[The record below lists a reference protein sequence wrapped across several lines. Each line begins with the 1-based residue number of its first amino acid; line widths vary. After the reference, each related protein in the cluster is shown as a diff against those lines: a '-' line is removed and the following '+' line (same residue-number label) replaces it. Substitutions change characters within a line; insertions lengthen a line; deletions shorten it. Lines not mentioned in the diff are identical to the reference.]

1 MNPPVALTIA
11 GTDSGGGAGIA
22 ADLRTFAALGVF
34 GTLAVTAVTAQNS
47 VEVREV
53 HPLPPSAVVAQIE
66 AVTDDLHP
74 KAAKTG
80 MLAVPGIVVAVAE
93 LARAGALPPLV
104 VDPVLVASSGA
115 ALCEDDAVAAYRRAL
130 LPVAAVVT
138 PNLSEASVLLGRP
151 VTTLAEQR
159 EAARRLGELAPRVV
173 VKGGHPVEDQ
183 AGLAI
188 DVYFDGERL
197 EELTR
202 PRLDAPGAHGSG
214 CTFAAAIAA
223 GLARGQSV
231 GEAVVG
237 ANAYVHA
244 ALAGSVRWH
253 LGAGHGPLDH
263 LGWGD
268 EPAPLPPFRD
278 LVAGPAVPATS
289 TTPPG
294 GEER

>member
-53 HPLPPSAVVAQIE
+53 HPLSPSAVVAQIK

-74 KAAKTG
+74 AAAKTG
-80 MLAVPGIVVAVAE
+80 MLAQPGIVAAVAE

-115 ALCEDDAVAAYRRAL
+115 ALCEDGAVAAYRRDL
-130 LPVAAVVT
+130 FPVAAVVT
-138 PNLSEASVLLGRP
+138 PNLSEAAVLLGRP

-159 EAARRLGELAPRVV
+159 EAARRLGELAERVV
-173 VKGGHPVEDQ
+173 VKGGHPVDDRAE
-183 AGLAI
+183 LAI

-197 EELTR
+197 EELVR
-202 PRLDAPGAHGSG
+202 PRLDTPGAHGSG
-214 CTFAAAIAA
+214 CTFAAALAA
-223 GLARGQSV
+223 GLARGLSV
-231 GEAVVG
+231 SEAVVL

-244 ALAGSVRWH
+244 ALAGSVHWH

-268 EPAPLPPFRD
+268 DPLPLPAFRD
-278 LVAGPAVPATS
+278 LGAKATGPH
-289 TTPPG
+289 PG
-294 GEER
+294 GTDHGSEER